1 MQNQSLLA
9 SLLVMVSALLSACGG
24 GGGGTTADTTAPTIT
39 SVSASAPNSS
49 QITLSAVATDNTAV
63 TGYCFKTSAT
73 KPAST
78 DSCFASSTSLTLAVP
93 GTPILYYVWT
103 KDSANNISAGFE
115 RVVGP
120 CSAAGVAASQASVL
134 PTVCVL
140 TTLGEFVLALESAK
154 APITTTNFLKYVND
168 GFYSQTIFHR
178 VMSNFV
184 VQGGGFTGVPI
195 TSSANLKTP
204 TYPAIVLE
212 PTTATGLSNTTGT
225 IAMARTTEFNSATS
239 QFYVNVVDN
248 TGLDGAGGYAAF
260 GRVISGL
267 ATTIE
272 AIRTLPVQD
281 NGSGQI
287 NQPVTPPSVQWA
299 YQLK

>member
-1 MQNQSLLA
+1 MQNQSLSGPLV
-9 SLLVMVSALLSACGG
+9 VMVSALLSACGG
-24 GGGGTTADTTAPTIT
+24 GDGAAADTAPTIT
-39 SVSASAPNSS
+39 SVSASAPSSS

-78 DSCFASSTSLTLAVP
+78 DSCFASGNTLTVAVP
-93 GTPILYYVWT
+93 GTPIRYYVWA
-103 KDSANNISAGFE
+103 KDSANNISTGFE

-120 CSAAGVAASQASVL
+120 CSAAGVTASQASAL
-134 PTVCVL
+134 PTVCVS
-140 TTLGEFVLALESAK
+140 TTLGEFVVALESTK

-184 VQGGGFTGVPI
+184 VQGGGYTGVPI

-212 PTTATGLSNTTGT
+212 PTSATGLSNTTGT
-225 IAMARTTEFNSATS
+225 IAMARSTDPNSATS

-248 TGLDGAGGYAAF
+248 TGLDAAGYAAF
-260 GRVISGL
+260 GLVISGL
-267 ATTIE
+267 GTTIE

-287 NQPVTPPSVQWA
+287 TQPVTPPSVQWA